1 MTRAD
6 KLRSMT
12 DEQLADLISA
22 CGIDG
27 QVGFCQDLPECQDGN
42 ATAEDCK
49 RCMLKWLRSPA
60 EGEEEET

>member
-12 DEQLADLISA
+12 DRQLADLLVDFGA
-22 CGIDG
+22 GG
-27 QVGFCQDLPECQDGN
+27 LVGFCQGLPECEDGV
-42 ATAEDCK
+42 ATSDDCK
-49 RCMLKWLRSPA
+49 KCMLKWLRSPA